1 LPDVPLLLVCGTI
14 GACDDFDGIVEWR
27 EDNLPFLR
35 RFLSHHHGVPGSRW
49 LRILLN
55 RIDPALSS
63 EMFQS
68 RAATLRPQA
77 PALVA
82 IDGKTSRASHD
93 RRHGRAALHLVST
106 FATRGKL
113 VLAQE
118 AVAAGGGEQTTIP
131 LLLERLAQKGQIAG
145 ALVSIDAI
153 ACNGGTAQ
161 AILDAGADYLLAVM
175 ANQSGLMGEI
185 ERFFDDP
192 SQQGVAADT
201 ATDTPVNPDSGP
213 RLIMPRLSSK
223 AALWEAASRRRS
235 PYDKINQLTLTSS
248 SSVENSPCSVH
259 SGQVSVVRSQRDAQS
274 LWLSLVQ
281 HCCQTAKSRTR
292 VRQRRY
298 VSSAGSM
305 ASNSIGLSKS
315 RSGGPGS
322 PGGPAAPSP
331 L

>member
-1 LPDVPLLLVCGTI
+1 MKVKERLMRWIDSAVDRLDAMPGRWLLL
-14 GACDDFDGIVEWR
+14 
-27 EDNLPFLR
+27 
-35 RFLSHHHGVPGSRW
+35 
-49 LRILLN
+49 LLATC
-55 RIDPALSS
+55 AL
-63 EMFQS
+63 FG
-68 RAATLRPQA
+68 L
-77 PALVA
+77 LVGVA
-82 IDGKTSRASHD
+82 I
-93 RRHGRAALHLVST
+93 
-106 FATRGKL
+106 
-113 VLAQE
+113 
-118 AVAAGGGEQTTIP
+118 
-131 LLLERLAQKGQIAG
+131 
-145 ALVSIDAI
+145 
-153 ACNGGTAQ
+153 
-161 AILDAGADYLLAVM
+161 
-175 ANQSGLMGEI
+175 
-185 ERFFDDP
+185 
-192 SQQGVAADT
+192 AADT

-235 PYDKINQLTLTSS
+235 PYDKINQLTLASS

-259 SGQVSVVRSQRDAQS
+259 SGQGSVVRSQRDAQS

-331 L
+331 P